1 MSSTAALTA
10 GQASKAVIPVVLGN
24 TREALSPPQ
33 TTLRISTSQYYWT
46 AHLPMSLI
54 WQLVIFCL
62 VYQISRSLEGS
73 ILWSINPCYLLHK
86 HSYCNWNKHNQHVE
100 KRNWLHLQAWLNPS
114 KSFHS
119 TCQWGHANPRWKIL
133 CPYPKQVQGGRGED
147 WFSVWRRSHLAFSI
161 SQSPHTHSHPSAI
174 IFKQSIW
181 LQQLLVDIHSLGM
194 ALTLLMQIQEKE
206 INWVSENM
214 QPIKSVNQ
222 PTPWGGPPHL
232 IG

>member
-114 KSFHS
+114 KSFILP
-119 TCQWGHANPRWKIL
+119 ANEDMPT
-133 CPYPKQVQGGRGED
+133 QGER
-147 WFSVWRRSHLAFSI
+147 FY
-161 SQSPHTHSHPSAI
+161 
-174 IFKQSIW
+174 
-181 LQQLLVDIHSLGM
+181 
-194 ALTLLMQIQEKE
+194 ALTLNRSREAEGRTDSLSGGEVILLS
-206 INWVSENM
+206 VSLNL
-214 QPIKSVNQ
+214 
-222 PTPWGGPPHL
+222 PTHTPTLLQLYLSKAYGFNSY
-232 IG
+232 